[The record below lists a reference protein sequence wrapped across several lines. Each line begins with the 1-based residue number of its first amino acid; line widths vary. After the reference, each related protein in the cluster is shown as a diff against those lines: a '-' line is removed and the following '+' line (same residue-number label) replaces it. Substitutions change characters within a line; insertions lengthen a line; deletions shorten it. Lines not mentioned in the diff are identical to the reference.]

1 MFKISEIWEKYGFEI
16 LVYGSLFLIFIYA
29 LLRIGKEGSWNSV
42 SNVVLKNGF
51 KNNSPSL
58 THDKSSSSG
67 EAECKRVLEKYF
79 NKPFHKYRPNFLNN
93 PITDNNLELDCYN
106 EEVGLAVEYNGAQH
120 YKYTPYFHKSKEAF
134 HNQQYRDYIKRDL
147 CKKNGIRLIEVPY
160 TVKVHDIENYILG
173 KLL

>member
-1 MFKISEIWEKYGFEI
+1 MFKISEIWENYGFEI
-16 LVYGSLFLIFIYA
+16 LVYGSLFIMFIYA
-29 LLRIGKEGSWNSV
+29 LFRIGKEGNWNSV

-51 KNNSPSL
+51 NNKTTSAQ
-58 THDKSSSSG
+58 DKSSSSG

-160 TVKVHDIENYILG
+160 TVKIHDIENYILG